1 MLSQIMQYALIPG
14 SHETFEAF
22 PSSWVPKRWRDQE
35 DKNNPEISFKTIE
48 I

>member
-1 MLSQIMQYALIPG
+1 MQYALIPG

-22 PSSWVPKRWRDQE
+22 PSLWVPKRWRDQE
-35 DKNNPEISFKTIE
+35 AKINPEISFKTIE

>member
-1 MLSQIMQYALIPG
+1 MQYALIPG

-22 PSSWVPKRWRDQE
+22 PSSWVPKRWRNQE
-35 DKNNPEISFKTIE
+35 AKNDSEISFKTIE